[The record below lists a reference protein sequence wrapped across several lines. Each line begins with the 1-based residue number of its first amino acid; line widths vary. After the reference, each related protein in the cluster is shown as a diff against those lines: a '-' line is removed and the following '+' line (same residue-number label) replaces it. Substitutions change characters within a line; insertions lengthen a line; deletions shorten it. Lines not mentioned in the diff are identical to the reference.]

1 MCARACPY
9 PIYLPTYPPAHP
21 PTPPLHPVH
30 RRYIAPGVS
39 RHYLKDSPYRALD
52 RLMQGPVLVAYPE
65 EATDRKI
72 PTRTVLGLAKEFNL
86 GLLGAKWN
94 NAFWSAQELREVKA
108 QNVSRGEV
116 LSLFANYQRD
126 IVRALNK
133 HHEMETGTGEETEG
147 ASVAATGGEEAPPA
161 K

>member
-1 MCARACPY
+1 
-9 PIYLPTYPPAHP
+9 
-21 PTPPLHPVH
+21 
-30 RRYIAPGVS
+30 
-39 RHYLKDSPYRALD
+39 
-52 RLMQGPVLVAYPE
+52 MQGPVLVAYPE
-65 EATDRKI
+65 EATDRNI

-133 HHEMETGTGEETEG
+133 HHENKTGTGEEAAEG
-147 ASVAATGGEEAPPA
+147 ATVAATAGGGGEEGGT